1 MIPFNQVLYDGV
13 FSLVI
18 FPTFVMVWKKRKLI
32 ICCSKKAPAEIIE
45 EWTIFWKSKNWI
57 SFESFSIEVINF
69 QLNSNGF
76 QRFAWADK
84 RSAWMMYRKPRE
96 RAQQI
101 IFNWMNAH
109 KNTHT
114 HARAR
119 EHTWEMSSRSV
130 LACDE
135 CALRANY
142 QTHDHQMCTL
152 SVFYVCC
159 VTNNLFCWAHCFF
172 NLLFV
177 CFFFIWFWFQCEIS
191 SARCIWKFCECDA
204 EKERKWSVPMEPIKL
219 TAQQH
224 TIW

>member
-1 MIPFNQVLYDGV
+1 MKSEQFSGKAKLEFHSKVFQSKWLIFNYISMV
-13 FSLVI
+13 FNASHELQ
-18 FPTFVMVWKKRKLI
+18 RG
-32 ICCSKKAPAEIIE
+32 AP
-45 EWTIFWKSKNWI
+45 
-57 SFESFSIEVINF
+57 
-69 QLNSNGF
+69 
-76 QRFAWADK
+76 
-84 RSAWMMYRKPRE
+84 MMYRKPRE

-101 IFNWMNAH
+101 IFNWMIAH

-114 HARAR
+114 HAR

-152 SVFYVCC
+152 SVFFVCC

-177 CFFFIWFWFQCEIS
+177 CFFFLIWFQCEIS

-204 EKERKWSVPMEPIKL
+204 KRERKWSMPMEPIKL
-219 TAQQH
+219 TAKQH
-224 TIW
+224 TIR

>member
-1 MIPFNQVLYDGV
+1 M
-13 FSLVI
+13 
-18 FPTFVMVWKKRKLI
+18 
-32 ICCSKKAPAEIIE
+32 
-45 EWTIFWKSKNWI
+45 
-57 SFESFSIEVINF
+57 INF

-114 HARAR
+114 HTRAR

-177 CFFFIWFWFQCEIS
+177 CFFLFDFGFSVRFHQRVAFGS
-191 SARCIWKFCECDA
+191 SVNVMR
-204 EKERKWSVPMEPIKL
+204 RKRENGACQWNQSSLQPN
-219 TAQQH
+219 